1 MARRLTGL
9 AVAEQDTGATEK
21 TRAGK
26 HDTRLDV
33 RAPSSCEPDRMR
45 SVTVVAQVQTG
56 AILDAEWPVLL
67 DGLLA
72 AVARRRRLGAD
83 YNNPDDN
90 EIEALPLARW
100 TRDTANEW
108 VWLASTAMPD
118 RTDVEDV
125 RWFHQRFDHKSAEK
139 VLGDKLP
146 KNIRQIGPTKDWR
159 LPNIVTVCSTLT
171 WWAVGDP
178 DQIRQ
183 MVQAVPSVG
192 RKRGQGEGA
201 VVRWAVEDAG
211 APDPAWAL
219 RAPDGTVSRPVP
231 AHAAAA
237 LGAPLDAE
245 TTESAVRPPY
255 WRPPPKDDVEGPDVP
270 RVWRTVLAPDT
281 EVSP

>member
-125 RWFHQRFDHKSAEK
+125 DRKS
-139 VLGDKLP
+139 
-146 KNIRQIGPTKDWR
+146 TR
-159 LPNIVTVCSTLT
+159 LNSSHEI
-171 WWAVGDP
+171 
-178 DQIRQ
+178 
-183 MVQAVPSVG
+183 PS
-192 RKRGQGEGA
+192 RM
-201 VVRWAVEDAG
+201 
-211 APDPAWAL
+211 P
-219 RAPDGTVSRPVP
+219 S
-231 AHAAAA
+231 
-237 LGAPLDAE
+237 
-245 TTESAVRPPY
+245 SA
-255 WRPPPKDDVEGPDVP
+255 
-270 RVWRTVLAPDT
+270 
-281 EVSP
+281 